1 MPQQWSQGAEAVESG
16 RLSHAEAP
24 PRSALAARVRLCEAS
39 PLESIAYSSASLAIA
54 RIAACCDATGSTGA
68 VRLGFLSFD
77 CTGARDIWDTLP
89 FPALRPAALAQVLPL
104 SACTVPGL
112 GLVGA
117 AFLLATVDQSAMSMA
132 VFLDRR
138 AKSPDCAVAGSYLGN
153 FAEAD

>member
-1 MPQQWSQGAEAVESG
+1 
-16 RLSHAEAP
+16 
-24 PRSALAARVRLCEAS
+24 
-39 PLESIAYSSASLAIA
+39 
-54 RIAACCDATGSTGA
+54 ACCDATGSTGA

-138 AKSPDCAVAGSYLGN
+138 AKSPDCAGAGSYLGN